1 MPAQNLPA
9 ANQPALDFLLSR
21 RSHPARTLRGPA
33 PDRAA
38 LAPILEAGLRVP
50 DHGKLEPW
58 RLIVLERAALDR
70 LADVAEARAE
80 ALGMAPEAAA
90 KAISQFREAPLC
102 IAVISAPVP
111 SEKAPAQEQLLSAG
125 AVALSLVNAALAAG
139 WGAAWLTGWP
149 AYDRGFMAEG
159 LGLAEGESVVG
170 FVHVGTPS
178 GQPPERPR
186 PDPAARVA
194 WVSA

>member
-1 MPAQNLPA
+1 MTLPDPNDA
-9 ANQPALDFLLSR
+9 ALHFLLRR
-21 RSHPARTLRGPA
+21 RSHPARTLRAPA

-38 LAPILEAGLRVP
+38 LAPILQAGLRVP

-70 LADVAEARAE
+70 LARLAEARAA

-90 KAISQFREAPLC
+90 KGISQFAEAPLTV
-102 IAVISAPVP
+102 AVVLAPVP
-111 SEKAPAQEQLLSAG
+111 SEKAPEREQLLSAG

-159 LGLAEGESVVG
+159 LGLAEAESVVG
-170 FVHVGTPS
+170 FVHIGTAS

-186 PDPAARVA
+186 PEPAARIA
-194 WVSA
+194 WVSE